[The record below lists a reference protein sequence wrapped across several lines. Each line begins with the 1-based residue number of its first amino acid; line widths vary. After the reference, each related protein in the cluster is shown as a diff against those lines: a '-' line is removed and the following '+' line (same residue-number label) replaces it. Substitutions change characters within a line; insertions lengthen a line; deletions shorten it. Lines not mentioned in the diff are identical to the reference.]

1 MPMYILLEYSDI
13 YSKTTRMLWEYYRD
27 KQALNKNN
35 VIIDFPA
42 DGNNGNSFKFKQK
55 ITWQSNN
62 DEMKDVVSINIS
74 KYFSENA

>member
-1 MPMYILLEYSDI
+1 MYNLLEYSDI
-13 YSKTTRMLWEYYRD
+13 YSKTTGMLWEYYRD
-27 KQALNKNN
+27 KPALNKNN

-42 DGNNGNSFKFKQK
+42 DGNNRNSFKFKQK

-62 DEMKDVVSINIS
+62 DEMKNVGSIKIS